1 MTILVVIMMIVITLM
16 INNIVK
22 IESYI
27 FLLILSYLIK
37 CRNVKMASAESVNT
51 SEDVKA
57 ENPTVPGFVLIEN
70 FITEEEEVELLEEI
84 NKGRWVSNRTKDRR
98 VQVFGPYHDTNYK
111 IIPGKFSEHPEWAQ
125 KLAKRIQ
132 KLNIDSNSR
141 KLTDPKRCEGY
152 TNEYSDGVELY
163 YHTDHRSTY
172 DECIYGVSLNCDGYL
187 GFKPVSGFA
196 FAKKIKIPR
205 RSLYIMAGESRY
217 NYKHGISPG
226 WVEDTRVSVTFRTIN
241 K

>member
-1 MTILVVIMMIVITLM
+1 
-16 INNIVK
+16 
-22 IESYI
+22 
-27 FLLILSYLIK
+27 
-37 CRNVKMASAESVNT
+37 MASAESVNT

-84 NKGRWVSNRTKDRR
+84 NKGHWVSNRTKDRR

-163 YHTDHRSTY
+163 YHTDHRST
-172 DECIYGVSLNCDGYL
+172 
-187 GFKPVSGFA
+187 
-196 FAKKIKIPR
+196 PR
-205 RSLYIMAGESRY
+205 RAGPLFC
-217 NYKHGISPG
+217 NTWQNNICVIFFTAPILQ
-226 WVEDTRVSVTFRTIN
+226 DITRDPRTN
-241 K
+241 CFAHPAG